1 MKINVPGSGIYDLE
15 TLILDLN
22 GTLAIRGKLIK
33 GVKDR
38 IQKIKKLGLK
48 VVLFSGDTRGNADKI
63 SKDFNIELVTTKTS
77 AEKLKALKKLN
88 PNRCVAI
95 GNGLI
100 DAKYLKAARLGIAVV
115 QAEGAHT
122 QAILAADI
130 RMLSV
135 NDALD
140 LLLNE
145 KTFISTLRQ

>member
-1 MKINVPGSGIYDLE
+1 MKINVPGSGLYDLE
-15 TLILDLN
+15 TLVLDLN

-33 GVKDR
+33 GIKER

-63 SKDFNIELVTTKTS
+63 SKDFDIDLVTTKTS
-77 AEKLKALKKLN
+77 AEKLKALKKIN
-88 PNRCVAI
+88 PKHCVAI

-115 QAEGAHT
+115 QAEGGHI
-122 QAILAADI
+122 QEILAADI
-130 RMLSV
+130 LMPSI